1 MSSPVWC
8 AQDLTHVLPIL
19 NANSL
24 VIFSKLGVFRGN
36 MSSNSANITPFDV
49 RRHWG
54 RGYSSWI
61 NSARTFTLAADVMK
75 RAKIINICIILMNF
89 IIVPLYMACD
99 YEVKFNTIL
108 VFAILFPISIIFA
121 HYYLKYRVKDSIFY
135 HSIVG
140 CMQLFIGSVS
150 AIALSYTVIRSDL
163 PLIDRQLDLLDKALG
178 FDWQAYAY
186 YIIHSPTRLE
196 WAHYFY
202 GALET
207 QLLFVTLVSVLFLK
221 FREYQTFLIAFL
233 VSALITIVLSGI
245 FPAYGAFSYYGIMD
259 EMDAALRI
267 KSGHGHVAQL
277 EAIRAGL
284 PFDPTVD
291 LRGVI
296 TFPSFHACGG
306 FLLAWLF
313 WQIPYVR
320 ILMVPLN
327 FMMILVT
334 PLLGAHYL
342 SDVIA
347 GVMIGATVL
356 AITKYATMQGLPE
369 KQPVLIS

>member
-1 MSSPVWC
+1 MLPRVWC

-24 VIFSKLGVFRGN
+24 VIFTMHGVLRGK
-36 MSSNSANITPFDV
+36 MSSHSANITPFDV

-54 RGYSSWI
+54 RGYSNWI
-61 NSARTFTLAADVMK
+61 NSARTFTLASDIMK
-75 RAKIINICIILMNF
+75 RAKVINICIILMNLM
-89 IIVPLYMACD
+89 IVPLYIACGYD
-99 YEVKFNTIL
+99 VKFNTVL
-108 VFAILFPISIIFA
+108 VFTILFPLAIVFS
-121 HYYLKYRVKDSIFY
+121 HYYLKYRVEDPIFY
-135 HSIVG
+135 YIIMGSA
-140 CMQLFIGSVS
+140 QLFIGSVS
-150 AIALSYTVIRSDL
+150 SIALSYTVIRSNL
-163 PLIDRQLDLLDKALG
+163 PLIDRQLDFFDKYLG
-178 FDWQAYAY
+178 FDWQACAQ
-186 YIIHSPTRLE
+186 YIIQSPTRLE
-196 WAHYFY
+196 WAYYFY

-221 FREYQTFLIAFL
+221 FREYQIFIIAFL
-233 VSALITIVLSGI
+233 MSALITIVLSGI

-259 EMDAALRI
+259 EMDATLLI

-313 WQIPYVR
+313 WQISYVR

-347 GVMIGATVL
+347 GIMIGATVL
-356 AITKYATMQGLPE
+356 AITKYVTTKGPPE
-369 KQPVLIS
+369 KQLALNS